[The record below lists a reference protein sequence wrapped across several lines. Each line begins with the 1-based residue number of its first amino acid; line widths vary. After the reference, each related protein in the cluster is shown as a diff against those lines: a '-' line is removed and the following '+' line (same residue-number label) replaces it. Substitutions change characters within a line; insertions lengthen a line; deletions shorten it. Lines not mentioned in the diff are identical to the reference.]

1 MSRLECII
9 ILHGPDCH
17 AMDVASFP
25 GSTQVHKRSME
36 TRRDM
41 GSKLPMMW
49 YIKIAD
55 NEQSSAHCN

>member
-17 AMDVASFP
+17 AVDVASFP
-25 GSTQVHKRSME
+25 GSTQVHKRNME
-36 TRRDM
+36 PRRDM

-49 YIKIAD
+49 YISR
-55 NEQSSAHCN
+55 Q